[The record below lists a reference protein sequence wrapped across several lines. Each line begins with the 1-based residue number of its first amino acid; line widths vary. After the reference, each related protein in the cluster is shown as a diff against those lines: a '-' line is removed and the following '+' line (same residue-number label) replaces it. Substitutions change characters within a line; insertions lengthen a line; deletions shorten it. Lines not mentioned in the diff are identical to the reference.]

1 MNKKITISPV
11 TRIEGHARVTI
22 FLNDEG
28 KVDEAYLHIDQ
39 FRGFEKFSEG
49 RYFAEMPIITPR
61 ICGICP
67 VSHHLASAK
76 ATDDILG
83 VDIPRPAK
91 LLRELIH
98 MGQIIQSHSMHF
110 FELAG
115 PDLILGW
122 DADPRIRNVA
132 GLIQA
137 NPELALKAVKLRK
150 FGQRIIELVAGRRI
164 HPTFAIPGGVNQAF
178 DPKSRDEILKG
189 IDEMISYVEDGIS
202 IATKYIEDN
211 KEVCD
216 KFASFPTG
224 YMGLVKDDGS
234 LELYDG
240 KIRFMDKDGNVVK
253 DFKDKYYLKYIGER
267 VEDWSYLKFPYY
279 KPLGWPE
286 GVYRVGPLGRLN
298 VVDKIS
304 TPIAYEH
311 LKNFKKINDGKP
323 VEGSLYF
330 HYARLIEAIYGL
342 ERTKEILEDPEC
354 LSKDVLLSGKVSNEE
369 GIGVIEAPRGTLI
382 HHYWVDEKGTIEKV
396 NLIVATG
403 HNNWAMSKSVENVAK
418 GFIDGKNLTEGMLN
432 RVEGAIR
439 CYDPCLSCSTHAI
452 GKMPLLIELYD
463 SNGNLINF
471 VKRD

>member
-67 VSHHLASAK
+67 VSHHLASVK

-83 VDIPRPAK
+83 VDIPKPAK

-164 HPTFAIPGGVNQAF
+164 HPIFAIPGGVNQAL
-178 DPKSRDEILKG
+178 DPKVRDEILKG
-189 IDEMISYVEDGIS
+189 IDEMISYIEDGIS

-240 KIRFMDKDGNVVK
+240 KIRFMDKNGDVVK

-279 KPLGWPE
+279 KSLGWPE

-298 VVDKIS
+298 VADKIS
-304 TPIAYEH
+304 TPIADEH
-311 LKNFKKINDGKP
+311 LKNFKKINNGKP

-342 ERTKEILEDPEC
+342 ERTREILEDSEC
-354 LSKDVLLSGKVSNEE
+354 LSKDVLISGKVSNEE

-403 HNNWAMSKSVENVAK
+403 HNNWAMSKSVESVAK
-418 GFIDGKNLTEGMLN
+418 EFVDGKNLTEGMLN

>member
-1 MNKKITISPV
+1 
-11 TRIEGHARVTI
+11 
-22 FLNDEG
+22 
-28 KVDEAYLHIDQ
+28 
-39 FRGFEKFSEG
+39 
-49 RYFAEMPIITPR
+49 
-61 ICGICP
+61 
-67 VSHHLASAK
+67 
-76 ATDDILG
+76 
-83 VDIPRPAK
+83 
-91 LLRELIH
+91 
-98 MGQIIQSHSMHF
+98 MHF

-137 NPELALKAVKLRK
+137 NPELALKAVKLRR

-304 TPIAYEH
+304 TPIANEH
-311 LKNFKKINDGKP
+311 LKNFKKINDDKP

-342 ERTKEILEDPEC
+342 ERAREILEDPEC

>member
-137 NPELALKAVKLRK
+137 NPELALKAVKLRR

-304 TPIAYEH
+304 TPIANEH

>member
-1 MNKKITISPV
+1 MNRKITINPV

-22 FLNDEG
+22 YLNDEG
-28 KVDEAYLHIDQ
+28 QVDEAYLHIDQ

-76 ATDDILG
+76 ATDEIIG

-122 DADPRIRNVA
+122 DADPRIRNVV

-150 FGQRIIELVAGRRI
+150 FGQRVIELVAGRRI
-164 HPTFAIPGGVNQAF
+164 HPTFAIPGGVNQAL
-178 DPKSRDEILKG
+178 DPKAREEILSG
-189 IDEMISYVEDGIS
+189 IDEMISYIKEGIS
-202 IATKYIEDN
+202 IATDWLEKN
-211 KEVCD
+211 KEECER
-216 KFASFPTG
+216 FATFKSG

-240 KIRFMDKDGNVVK
+240 KIRFMDKDGNVVNDFVDK
-253 DFKDKYYLKYIGER
+253 DYLKYIGER
-267 VEDWSYLKFPYY
+267 VEDWSYLKFPFY
-279 KPLGWPE
+279 KPFGWPE

-298 VVDKIS
+298 ASDLIS
-304 TPIAYEH
+304 TPIANEYMKE
-311 LKNFKKINDGKP
+311 FKKINNGKP

-330 HYARLIEAIYGL
+330 HYARLIETIYGL
-342 ERTKEILEDPEC
+342 ERAREILEDKDC
-354 LSKDVLLSGKVSNEE
+354 LSTDVLAIGKPTNHE

-403 HNNWAMSKSVENVAK
+403 HNNWAMSKSVESVAK
-418 GFIDGKNLTEGMLN
+418 GFIDGKNLKEGMLN

-452 GKMPLLIELYD
+452 GKMPLLIEIYD
-463 SNGNLINF
+463 NNGNLINF

>member
-1 MNKKITISPV
+1 MNKKILINPV

-67 VSHHLASAK
+67 ISHHLASAK
-76 ATDDILG
+76 ATDEILG

-115 PDLILGW
+115 PDLIFGW
-122 DADPRIRNVA
+122 DADPRIRNVV

-164 HPTFAIPGGVNQAF
+164 HPTFAIPGGVNQAL
-178 DPKSRDEILKG
+178 DPKARDEILSG
-189 IDEMISYVEDGIS
+189 IDEMISYLEEGIK
-202 IATKYIEDN
+202 IAVDYIEKN
-211 KEVCD
+211 KEVCE
-216 KFASFPTG
+216 KFASFPSG
-224 YMGLVKDDGS
+224 YMGLIKEDGS
-234 LELYDG
+234 LELYNG
-240 KIRFMDKDGNVVK
+240 KIRFMNRDGKVLNDFDDKD
-253 DFKDKYYLKYIGER
+253 YLKYIGER

-279 KPLGWPE
+279 KPLGWPD

-298 VVDKIS
+298 ASDKIS
-304 TPIAYEH
+304 TPIANEH
-311 LKNFKKINDGKP
+311 MKNFKKINDGKP
-323 VEGSLYF
+323 VEGSIYF

-342 ERTKEILEDPEC
+342 ERAREILEDKDS
-354 LSKDVLLSGKVSNEE
+354 LSQNVLISGEVKNEE

-382 HHYWVDEKGTIEKV
+382 HHYWVDEKGTIKKV

-403 HNNWAMSKSVENVAK
+403 HNNWAMSKSVESVAK

-463 SNGNLINF
+463 NNGNLINF

>member
-150 FGQRIIELVAGRRI
+150 FGQKIIELVAGRRI

-224 YMGLVKDDGS
+224 YMGLVKEDGS

-304 TPIAYEH
+304 TPIANEH

-342 ERTKEILEDPEC
+342 ERAREILEDPEC

>member
-67 VSHHLASAK
+67 VSHHLASVK

-164 HPTFAIPGGVNQAF
+164 HPIFAIPGGVNQAL
-178 DPKSRDEILKG
+178 DPKVRDEILKG

-240 KIRFMDKDGNVVK
+240 KIRFMDKNGDVVK

-279 KPLGWPE
+279 KSLGWPE

-298 VVDKIS
+298 VADKIS
-304 TPIAYEH
+304 TPIANEY
-311 LKNFKKINDGKP
+311 LKNFKKINNGKP

-342 ERTKEILEDPEC
+342 ERTREILEDSEC
-354 LSKDVLLSGKVSNEE
+354 LSKDVLISGKVSNEE

-403 HNNWAMSKSVENVAK
+403 HNNWAMSKSVESVAK
-418 GFIDGKNLTEGMLN
+418 EFVDGKNLTEGMLN

>member
-83 VDIPRPAK
+83 VDIPKPAK

-164 HPTFAIPGGVNQAF
+164 HPIFAIPGGVNQAL
-178 DPKSRDEILKG
+178 DPKVRDEILKG

-240 KIRFMDKDGNVVK
+240 KIRFMDKNGDVVK

-279 KPLGWPE
+279 KSLGWPE

-298 VVDKIS
+298 VADKIS
-304 TPIAYEH
+304 TPIANEY
-311 LKNFKKINDGKP
+311 LKNFKKINNGKP

-342 ERTKEILEDPEC
+342 ERTREILEDSEC
-354 LSKDVLLSGKVSNEE
+354 LSKDVLISGKVSNEE

-403 HNNWAMSKSVENVAK
+403 HNNWAMSKSVESVAK
-418 GFIDGKNLTEGMLN
+418 EFVNGKNLTEGMLN

>member
-137 NPELALKAVKLRK
+137 NPELALKAVKLRR

-279 KPLGWPE
+279 KPFGWPE

-298 VVDKIS
+298 VADKIS
-304 TPIAYEH
+304 TPIADEH
-311 LKNFKKINDGKP
+311 LKNFKKINNGKP

-342 ERTKEILEDPEC
+342 ERAREILEDPEC

-452 GKMPLLIELYD
+452 GKTPLLIELYD

>member
-137 NPELALKAVKLRK
+137 NPELALKAVKLRR

-279 KPLGWPE
+279 KPFGWPE

-298 VVDKIS
+298 VADKIS
-304 TPIAYEH
+304 TPIADEH
-311 LKNFKKINDGKP
+311 LKNFKKINNGKP

-342 ERTKEILEDPEC
+342 ERAREILEDPEC
-354 LSKDVLLSGKVSNEE
+354 LSKDVLISGKVSNEE

-403 HNNWAMSKSVENVAK
+403 HNNWAMSKSVESVAK
-418 GFIDGKNLTEGMLN
+418 EFVDGKNLTEGMLN

>member
-137 NPELALKAVKLRK
+137 NPELALKAVKLRR

-189 IDEMISYVEDGIS
+189 IDEMISYVGDGIS

-304 TPIAYEH
+304 TPIANEH

>member
-1 MNKKITISPV
+1 MNKKILINPV

-67 VSHHLASAK
+67 ISHHLASAK
-76 ATDDILG
+76 ATDEILG

-115 PDLILGW
+115 PDLIFGW
-122 DADPRIRNVA
+122 DADPRIRNVV

-164 HPTFAIPGGVNQAF
+164 HPTFAIPGGVNQAL
-178 DPKSRDEILKG
+178 DPKARDEILSG
-189 IDEMISYVEDGIS
+189 INEMISYLEEGIK
-202 IATKYIEDN
+202 IAVDYIEKN
-211 KEVCD
+211 KEVCE
-216 KFASFPTG
+216 KFASFPSG
-224 YMGLVKDDGS
+224 YMGLIKEDGS
-234 LELYDG
+234 LELYNG
-240 KIRFMDKDGNVVK
+240 KIRFMNRDGKVLNDFDDKD
-253 DFKDKYYLKYIGER
+253 YLKYIGER

-279 KPLGWPE
+279 KPLGWPD

-298 VVDKIS
+298 ASDKIS
-304 TPIAYEH
+304 TPIANEH
-311 LKNFKKINDGKP
+311 MKNFKKINDGKP
-323 VEGSLYF
+323 VEGSIYF

-342 ERTKEILEDPEC
+342 ERAREILEDKDS
-354 LSKDVLLSGKVSNEE
+354 LSQNVLISGEVKNEE

-382 HHYWVDEKGTIEKV
+382 HHYWVDEKGTIKKV

-403 HNNWAMSKSVENVAK
+403 HNNWAMSKSVESVAK

-463 SNGNLINF
+463 NNGNLINF

>member
-240 KIRFMDKDGNVVK
+240 KIRFMDKDGNVIK

-304 TPIAYEH
+304 TPIANEH

>member
-83 VDIPRPAK
+83 VDIPKPAK

-164 HPTFAIPGGVNQAF
+164 HPTFAIPGGVNQAL
-178 DPKSRDEILKG
+178 DPKVRDEILKG

-279 KPLGWPE
+279 KPFGWPE

-298 VVDKIS
+298 VADKIS
-304 TPIAYEH
+304 TPIADEH
-311 LKNFKKINDGKP
+311 LKNFKKINNGKP

-342 ERTKEILEDPEC
+342 ERTREILEDSEC
-354 LSKDVLLSGKVSNEE
+354 LSKDVLISGKVSNEE

-403 HNNWAMSKSVENVAK
+403 HNNWAMSKSVESVAK
-418 GFIDGKNLTEGMLN
+418 EFVDGKNLTEGMLN

>member
-67 VSHHLASAK
+67 VSHHLASVK

-164 HPTFAIPGGVNQAF
+164 HPIFAIPGGVNQAL
-178 DPKSRDEILKG
+178 DPKVRDEILKG

-240 KIRFMDKDGNVVK
+240 KIRFMDKNGDVVK

-279 KPLGWPE
+279 KSLGWPE

-298 VVDKIS
+298 VADKIS
-304 TPIAYEH
+304 TPIANEY
-311 LKNFKKINDGKP
+311 LKNFKKINNGKP

-342 ERTKEILEDPEC
+342 ERTREILEDSEC
-354 LSKDVLLSGKVSNEE
+354 LSKDVLISGKVSNEE

-403 HNNWAMSKSVENVAK
+403 HNNWAMSKSVESVAK
-418 GFIDGKNLTEGMLN
+418 EFVDGKKFN
-432 RVEGAIR
+432 
-439 CYDPCLSCSTHAI
+439 
-452 GKMPLLIELYD
+452 
-463 SNGNLINF
+463 
-471 VKRD
+471 

>member
-164 HPTFAIPGGVNQAF
+164 HPIFAIPGGVNQAL
-178 DPKSRDEILKG
+178 DPKVRDEILKG

-240 KIRFMDKDGNVVK
+240 KIRFMDKNGNVVK

-279 KPLGWPE
+279 KPFGWPE

-298 VVDKIS
+298 VADKIS
-304 TPIAYEH
+304 TPIADEH
-311 LKNFKKINDGKP
+311 LKNFKKINNGKP

-342 ERTKEILEDPEC
+342 ERTREILEDSEC
-354 LSKDVLLSGKVSNEE
+354 LSKDVLISGKVSNEE

-403 HNNWAMSKSVENVAK
+403 HNNWAMSKSVESVAK
-418 GFIDGKNLTEGMLN
+418 EFVDGKNLTEGMLN

>member
-137 NPELALKAVKLRK
+137 NPELALKAVKLRR

-240 KIRFMDKDGNVVK
+240 KIRFMDKDGNVIK

-304 TPIAYEH
+304 TPIADEH
-311 LKNFKKINDGKP
+311 LKNFKKINNGKP

-342 ERTKEILEDPEC
+342 ERAREILEDPEC
-354 LSKDVLLSGKVSNEE
+354 LSKDVLISGKVSNEE

-403 HNNWAMSKSVENVAK
+403 HNNWAMSKSVESVAK
-418 GFIDGKNLTEGMLN
+418 EFVDGKNLTEGMLN

>member
-137 NPELALKAVKLRK
+137 NPELALKAVKLRR

-279 KPLGWPE
+279 KPFGWPE

-298 VVDKIS
+298 VADKIS
-304 TPIAYEH
+304 TPIADEH
-311 LKNFKKINDGKP
+311 LKNFKKINNGKP

-342 ERTKEILEDPEC
+342 ERAREILEDPEC
-354 LSKDVLLSGKVSNEE
+354 LSKDVLISGKVSNEE

-403 HNNWAMSKSVENVAK
+403 HNNWAMSKSVESVAK
-418 GFIDGKNLTEGMLN
+418 EFVNGKNLTEGMLN

>member
-1 MNKKITISPV
+1 MNKKITINPV

-28 KVDEAYLHIDQ
+28 QVDEAYLHIDQ

-67 VSHHLASAK
+67 ISHHLASAK
-76 ATDDILG
+76 ATDEILG

-122 DADPRIRNVA
+122 DADPRIRNVV

-164 HPTFAIPGGVNQAF
+164 HPTFAIPGGVNQAL
-178 DPKSRDEILKG
+178 DPKAREEILSG
-189 IDEMISYVEDGIS
+189 IDEMISYIKEGIS
-202 IATKYIEDN
+202 IATDWIEKN
-211 KEVCD
+211 KEECER
-216 KFASFPTG
+216 FATFKSG

-240 KIRFMDKDGNVVK
+240 KIRFMDKDGNVVNDFVDK
-253 DFKDKYYLKYIGER
+253 DYLKYIGER
-267 VEDWSYLKFPYY
+267 VEDWSYLKFPFY
-279 KPLGWPE
+279 KPFGWPE

-298 VVDKIS
+298 ASDLIS
-304 TPIAYEH
+304 TPIANEYMKE
-311 LKNFKKINDGKP
+311 FKKINNGKP
-323 VEGSLYF
+323 VEGSLYY
-330 HYARLIEAIYGL
+330 HYARLIETIYGL
-342 ERTKEILEDPEC
+342 ERAREILENKDC
-354 LSKDVLLSGKVSNEE
+354 LSTDVLAIGKPTNHE

-403 HNNWAMSKSVENVAK
+403 HNNWAMSKSVESVAK
-418 GFIDGKNLTEGMLN
+418 GFIDGKNLKEGMLN

-452 GKMPLLIELYD
+452 GKMPLLIEIYD
-463 SNGNLINF
+463 NNGNLKNF

>member
-83 VDIPRPAK
+83 VDIPKPAK

-164 HPTFAIPGGVNQAF
+164 HPTFAIPGGVNQAL
-178 DPKSRDEILKG
+178 DPKVRDEILKG

-279 KPLGWPE
+279 KPFGWPE

-298 VVDKIS
+298 VADKIS
-304 TPIAYEH
+304 TPIANEY
-311 LKNFKKINDGKP
+311 LKNFKKINNGKP

-342 ERTKEILEDPEC
+342 ERAREILEDPEC
-354 LSKDVLLSGKVSNEE
+354 LSKDVLISGKVSNEE

-403 HNNWAMSKSVENVAK
+403 HNNWAMSKSVESVAK
-418 GFIDGKNLTEGMLN
+418 EFVNGKNLTEGMLN

-452 GKMPLLIELYD
+452 GKMPFLIELYD

>member
-1 MNKKITISPV
+1 MNKKITINPV

-28 KVDEAYLHIDQ
+28 QVDEAYLHIDQ

-67 VSHHLASAK
+67 ISHHLASAK
-76 ATDDILG
+76 ATDEILG
-83 VDIPRPAK
+83 VNIPRPAK

-122 DADPRIRNVA
+122 DADPRIRNVV

-164 HPTFAIPGGVNQAF
+164 HPTFAIPGGVNQAL
-178 DPKSRDEILKG
+178 DPKAREEILSG
-189 IDEMISYVEDGIS
+189 IDEMISYIKEGIS
-202 IATKYIEDN
+202 IATDWIEKN
-211 KEVCD
+211 KEECER
-216 KFASFPTG
+216 FATFKSG

-240 KIRFMDKDGNVVK
+240 KIRFMDKDGNVVNDFVDK
-253 DFKDKYYLKYIGER
+253 DYLKYIGER
-267 VEDWSYLKFPYY
+267 VEDWSYLKFPFY
-279 KPLGWPE
+279 KPFGWPE

-298 VVDKIS
+298 ASDLIS
-304 TPIAYEH
+304 TPIANEYMKE
-311 LKNFKKINDGKP
+311 FKKINNGKP

-330 HYARLIEAIYGL
+330 HYARLIETIYGL
-342 ERTKEILEDPEC
+342 ERAREILEDKDC
-354 LSKDVLLSGKVSNEE
+354 LSTDVLAIGKPKNHE

-403 HNNWAMSKSVENVAK
+403 HNNWAMSKSVESVAK
-418 GFIDGKNLTEGMLN
+418 GFIDGKNLKEGMLN

-452 GKMPLLIELYD
+452 GKMPLLIEIYD
-463 SNGNLINF
+463 NNGNLINF

>member
-83 VDIPRPAK
+83 VDIPKPAK

-164 HPTFAIPGGVNQAF
+164 HPTFAIPGGVNQAL
-178 DPKSRDEILKG
+178 DPKVRDEILKG

-240 KIRFMDKDGNVVK
+240 KIRFMDKNGNVVK

-279 KPLGWPE
+279 KPFGWPE

-298 VVDKIS
+298 VADKIS
-304 TPIAYEH
+304 TPIADEH

-330 HYARLIEAIYGL
+330 HYARLIEAIYGI
-342 ERTKEILEDPEC
+342 ERAREILEDPEC
-354 LSKDVLLSGKVSNEE
+354 LSKDVLISGKVSNEE

-403 HNNWAMSKSVENVAK
+403 HNNWAMSKSVESVAK
-418 GFIDGKNLTEGMLN
+418 EFVNGKNLTEGMLN

>member
-304 TPIAYEH
+304 TPIANEH

-342 ERTKEILEDPEC
+342 ERAREILEDPEC
-354 LSKDVLLSGKVSNEE
+354 LSKDVLISGKVSNEE